1 MTGKTTMYD
10 WFAASVAANGSGI
23 ALEVGGRALT
33 YAELADLAAGITR
46 AIIDRNDGTVPARVG
61 LLAARSVPAYAG
73 YLAVQRLGATVIP
86 LNPAFPAARNIAIAE
101 QAELDL
107 VLVQDD
113 VAAEFP
119 IPVLQLSEEALDEFS
134 ERRAPELPESTA
146 GSEDLAY
153 ILFTS
158 GSTGRPKGVQLQHR
172 NVGAYLA
179 HVIARYGVRPGDRLS
194 QTFDLTFDPSVYDM
208 FTAWGAGA
216 TLVVPTRNDIL
227 APVRFVERNRIT
239 HWNSVP
245 SVVSLATRLRG
256 LRPGSMPTLRW
267 SLFCG
272 EPLTLQQAETWQL
285 AAPNSVLENIYGPTE
300 MTVTCTEYRLPR
312 DPAEWVRPANGTV
325 PIGTAYP
332 HLQHLVLDEDGR
344 PADTGELCLRGPQR
358 FPGYVDPANDG
369 GRFVTFDGDVAK
381 VYDGTEPLTDA
392 HWYRTGDRVAV
403 EQGQLV
409 HLGRLD
415 HQVKIRGYRV
425 ELGEIEAAL
434 RDQPGVTDAVVL
446 AIRGED
452 GEVELAAAY
461 TGEPLVEEALI
472 DALGRRLPGYMVPR
486 TVVAFELFP
495 LNPNGKIDRNALG
508 GSLAATAG
516 RR

>member
-1 MTGKTTMYD
+1 MTDKTTMYD

-23 ALEVGGRALT
+23 ALEVAGRALT
-33 YAELADLAAGITR
+33 YAELAGLADGIAG
-46 AIIDRNDGTVPARVG
+46 AIVERTGGSVPARVG
-61 LLAARSVPAYAG
+61 LLAARSVAAYAG
-73 YLAVQRLGATVIP
+73 YLAVQRLGAAVVP
-86 LNPAFPAARNIAIAE
+86 LNPSFPAVRNTTIAE
-101 QAELDL
+101 EAGLDL

-113 VAAEFP
+113 LTAEFP
-119 IPVLQLSEEALDEFS
+119 VPVLRLGDDGFDVQ
-134 ERRAPELPESTA
+134 RELPEPAA
-146 GSEDLAY
+146 GPEDLAY
-153 ILFTS
+153 VLFTS
-158 GSTGRPKGVQLQHR
+158 GSTGRPKGVRLQHR
-172 NVGAYLA
+172 NVTAYLE
-179 HVIARYGVRPGDRLS
+179 HVIARYEVGPGDRLS

-216 TLVVPTRNDIL
+216 TLVVPTRNDVL
-227 APVRFVERNRIT
+227 SPVRFVERNRIT

-245 SVVSLATRLRG
+245 SVISLATRLRA
-256 LRPGSMPTLRW
+256 LKPGTMPTLRW

-272 EPLTLQQAETWQL
+272 EPLTLQQARAWQA

-312 DPAEWVRPANGTV
+312 DPAQWPSPANGTV

-332 HLQHLVLDEDGR
+332 HLEHLVLDEDGR

-358 FPGYVDPANDG
+358 FPGYVDPAGNA
-369 GRFVTFDGDVAK
+369 GRFVGFDGEVAR
-381 VYDGTEPLTDA
+381 VYDGAEPLTDD

-415 HQVKIRGYRV
+415 HQLKIRGYRV

-434 RDQPGVTDAVVL
+434 RDQPGVADAVVL
-446 AIRGED
+446 AVQGEG
-452 GEVELAAAY
+452 GETELAAAY
-461 TGEPLVEEALI
+461 TGAVVDDEVLVEAL
-472 DALGRRLPGYMVPR
+472 ARRLPGYMVPR

-495 LNPNGKIDRNALG
+495 LNPNGKIDRKALG